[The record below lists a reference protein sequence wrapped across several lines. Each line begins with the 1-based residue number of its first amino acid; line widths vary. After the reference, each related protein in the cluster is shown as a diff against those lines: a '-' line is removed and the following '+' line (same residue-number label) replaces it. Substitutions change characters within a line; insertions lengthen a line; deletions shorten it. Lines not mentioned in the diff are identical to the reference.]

1 MYCQRCRGVQCDA
14 AASGIRECN
23 GTQCPGRWGA
33 IALIVTVEF
42 AVDVIQL
49 QRTRARGRRTL
60 PQSWSRVTPGTV
72 TIDRPCRE
80 QLFTAYATVTGP
92 LRAA

>member
-1 MYCQRCRGVQCDA
+1 VQCNA

-23 GTQCPGRWGA
+23 GTQCPGKWGA

-60 PQSWSRVTPGTV
+60 SQSWSRVTPGTV
-72 TIDRPCRE
+72 TIGPVASRATLYRLRERNRPAESSVSDCG
-80 QLFTAYATVTGP
+80 QG
-92 LRAA
+92 